1 MEAVIR
7 SVDSAPPLSSH
18 ARLRTP
24 RAMANTAINA
34 IRTQG
39 RPLAVHYVSAS
50 FSVAVSLH
58 VSAESFRLAAK
69 QRSPTNTATKGKVVT
84 AAMQTI
90 AALSVALMVVGLLV
104 GFVYPGPITGALLPV
119 GLTLWC
125 LVGLFARRQESSV
138 TG

>member
-7 SVDSAPPLSSH
+7 SVDTAPPLSSH
-18 ARLRTP
+18 AQLKTP
-24 RAMANTAINA
+24 RAMANTAINVV
-34 IRTQG
+34 RTQG
-39 RPLAVHYVSAS
+39 RPLAASGAVHYVSAS
-50 FSVAVSLH
+50 LSLAADLH
-58 VSAESFRLAAK
+58 ALAAK
-69 QRSPTNTATKGKVVT
+69 QSFPANIATKGKVIT

-104 GFVYPGPITGALLPV
+104 GFIYPGPITGALLPP

-138 TG
+138 TS